1 MQPQEKIGLIGLGL
15 VGMAICKRLLQA
27 GYQVHGHDLRPESAS
42 AFQAAGGLWHGA
54 LCELADCSVLIM
66 AVFQT
71 ADVENVMQIIL
82 EQRQKERMSTPQLV
96 VDCSTGEPVRLQA
109 LAEKLS
115 HHGIDFLEAPLSGSS
130 QQIAAGQATM
140 LLGGASD
147 LIAACAVL
155 IRSISPKH
163 INCGGV
169 GMGAK
174 AKLATNLVLGL
185 NRAALAEGMA
195 FAQSQGIAPAQ
206 FLEMVLDSPA
216 RSDAALVKGAKM
228 VSGDFSPQSRIRQH
242 LKDLDVM
249 LTVARTA
256 DQGLPLTERHAQ
268 LLRDSIAAGDGDL
281 DNAAVLRQMQREKP
295 KE

>member
-1 MQPQEKIGLIGLGL
+1 MQPQEKVGLIGLGL
-15 VGMAICKRLLQA
+15 VGMAICKRLTQA
-27 GYQVHGHDLRPESAS
+27 GYQVHGHDLRPEAAS

-82 EQRQKERMSTPQLV
+82 EQRQKERMTAHQLV
-96 VDCSTGEPVRLQA
+96 VDCSTGEPARLQA
-109 LAEKLS
+109 LAEKLKTFS
-115 HHGIDFLEAPLSGSS
+115 IDFLEAPLSGSS
-130 QQIAAGQATM
+130 QQIATGKATM
-140 LLGGASD
+140 LLGGATD
-147 LIAACAVL
+147 LIASHAVL
-155 IRSISPKH
+155 LMYICQKNIH
-163 INCGGV
+163 CGGV

-185 NRAALAEGMA
+185 NRVALAEGMA

-228 VSGDFSPQSRIRQH
+228 VSGDFTPQSRIRQH

-249 LTVARTA
+249 LTVAKTA

-268 LLRDSIAAGDGDL
+268 LLRDAIAAGDGDL
-281 DNAAVLRQMQREKP
+281 DNAAVVRQIQREKP

>member
-71 ADVENVMQIIL
+71 ADVENVMHIIL
-82 EQRQKERMSTPQLV
+82 EQRQKERMTAHQLV
-96 VDCSTGEPVRLQA
+96 VDCSTGEPVRLKA
-109 LAEKLS
+109 LTEKLS
-115 HHGIDFLEAPLSGSS
+115 QQGIDFLEAPLSGSS

-147 LIAACAVL
+147 LIAASAVF
-155 IRSISPKH
+155 IRAISPKH

-185 NRAALAEGMA
+185 NRVALAEGMA

-228 VSGDFSPQSRIRQH
+228 VSGDFTPQSRIRQH

-249 LTVARTA
+249 LTVAKTA

-268 LLRDSIAAGDGDL
+268 LLRDAIAAGDGDL
-281 DNAAVLRQMQREKP
+281 DNAAVVRQIQREKP